1 MADDEIS
8 EDGPLDIP
16 SLEVRVPAEW
26 QSKMSTRA
34 LSNVSPIEVSE
45 LLSSCSQIIEAK
57 LKADANGE
65 APSALAASAWS
76 WLEAQHGSFKLAEAA
91 AASMLS
97 GIESSWQ
104 QQPGVQLF
112 GELCGML
119 TEEYSRAVERR
130 VLGLLRDGDEG
141 SGSAALVPL
150 SAVASTLQGEGEA
163 GTVAL
168 AQAVAALP
176 RLQLSAER
184 LQALETELQA
194 LASGDAVRLDATLLA
209 AVTACRAAAADEP
222 EEEMPE
228 EMSAEQQEAA
238 AQAAAEAASAAAP
251 PAPAEIVSTDAEAET
266 EAEAEAEAEAEGG
279 AASSR
284 GGAHPQLGQ
293 GLEPVPETTERS
305 NFSATQ
311 LGDSATGKPGGFG
324 SVQAGFFDASK
335 LDLSDDLESTFVT
348 EPVERPPPA
357 DFEAALAEIELLKG
371 ELRQAS
377 GAQDAMRKLHA
388 RRAAGLLEANDAL
401 QAQLRELNAQVE
413 RVLQREIKRHR
424 PGVALPAATKSAPAK
439 GPSAPTKPGKP
450 RAPRMATQSKGGP
463 PAAFF
468 AAPSRPPDPSPGP
481 PAAAEDARVE
491 ESVEELARLQDQDAQ
506 AAQAAETPEPL
517 EAEAATEAAEA
528 GEGEEAMEAGEEA
541 GEAGEP
547 QEEPGEEAEPQ

>member
-1 MADDEIS
+1 
-8 EDGPLDIP
+8 
-16 SLEVRVPAEW
+16 
-26 QSKMSTRA
+26 MSTRA

-45 LLSSCSQIIEAK
+45 LVSSCSQIIEAK

-65 APSALAASAWS
+65 APTTLAASAWS

-112 GELCGML
+112 GDLCGML

-194 LASGDAVRLDATLLA
+194 LESGDAVRLDATLLA

-251 PAPAEIVSTDAEAET
+251 PAPAEIVSTDAEAEAD
-266 EAEAEAEAEAEGG
+266 AEAEGEAEGG

-335 LDLSDDLESTFVT
+335 LDLGDDLESTFVT

-506 AAQAAETPEPL
+506 AAQAAETPEPP
-517 EAEAATEAAEA
+517 EAEAATEAT
-528 GEGEEAMEAGEEA
+528 EAGEEA
-541 GEAGEP
+541 TEAGEEATEAEEP

>member
-1 MADDEIS
+1 M
-8 EDGPLDIP
+8 PT
-16 SLEVRVPAEW
+16 EW

-45 LLSSCSQIIEAK
+45 LVSSCSQIIEAK
-57 LKADANGE
+57 LKADADGE
-65 APSALAASAWS
+65 APTTLAASAWP

-130 VLGLLRDGDEG
+130 VLGLLRDGEEG

-251 PAPAEIVSTDAEAET
+251 PAPAEIVSTDVEAETEAET
-266 EAEAEAEAEAEGG
+266 EAEAEGEAEGG
-279 AASSR
+279 EASSR

-293 GLEPVPETTERS
+293 GLDPVPETTERS

-311 LGDSATGKPGGFG
+311 LGDSAPGKPGGFG

-335 LDLSDDLESTFVT
+335 LDLGDDLETSAFVT
-348 EPVERPPPA
+348 ERVERPPPA

-377 GAQDAMRKLHA
+377 DAGDAMRKLHA

-481 PAAAEDARVE
+481 PAAVEDARVE

-506 AAQAAETPEPL
+506 AAQAAETPEPP
-517 EAEAATEAAEA
+517 EAEAVTEAT
-528 GEGEEAMEAGEEA
+528 EA
-541 GEAGEP
+541 GEATEAEEP

>member
-8 EDGPLDIP
+8 EDGPLDVP

-45 LLSSCSQIIEAK
+45 LVSSCSQIIEAK

-65 APSALAASAWS
+65 APTTLAASAWS

-112 GELCGML
+112 GDLCGML

-194 LASGDAVRLDATLLA
+194 LESGDAVRLDATLLA

-251 PAPAEIVSTDAEAET
+251 PAPAEIVSTDAEAEAD
-266 EAEAEAEAEAEGG
+266 AEAEGEAEGG

-335 LDLSDDLESTFVT
+335 LDLGDDLESTFVT

-506 AAQAAETPEPL
+506 AAQAAETPEPP
-517 EAEAATEAAEA
+517 EAEAATEAT
-528 GEGEEAMEAGEEA
+528 EAGEEA
-541 GEAGEP
+541 TEAEEP